1 MCQAK
6 QSIDIIGWELSLSLG
21 LAYVADS
28 LPKKKKASDLFNLFA
43 SAERSWITLEDV
55 LLERASHG
63 VKTRIMVW
71 RHHIMSHLNRL
82 LYMGDFTIEREVHVC
97 CIFYNIVEIANQSST
112 TWYQGENVP
121 Y

>member
-1 MCQAK
+1 MSQAK

-21 LAYVADS
+21 LIHVADT
-28 LPKKKKASDLFNLFA
+28 LPKKKKPDLFHLFTA
-43 SAERSWITLEDV
+43 AERSWITLEDV
-55 LLERASHG
+55 LLERAAQG

-97 CIFYNIVEIANQSST
+97 QHYASFFCRN
-112 TWYQGENVP
+112 
-121 Y
+121 